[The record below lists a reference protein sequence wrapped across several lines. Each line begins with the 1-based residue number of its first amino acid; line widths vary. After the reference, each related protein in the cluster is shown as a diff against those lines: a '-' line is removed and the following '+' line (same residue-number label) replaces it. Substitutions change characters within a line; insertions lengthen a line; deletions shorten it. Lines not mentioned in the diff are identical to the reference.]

1 MQISRVQRLSIPVS
15 DQDKARDFYVDALG
29 LELVL
34 EAPVTMGEDA
44 RWIEVS
50 PDGAETSIVLV
61 TWLPASPGS
70 GQGLMLETTDIDV
83 DSERLRASG
92 VTIEGPFETPWGRQ
106 ATLEDPDGNGI
117 VLAEAV
123 SEDA

>member
-1 MQISRVQRLSIPVS
+1 MRISRVQRLSVPVRN
-15 DQDKARDFYVDALG
+15 QDRAKNFYVDAVG
-29 LELVL
+29 FELVL
-34 EAPVTMGEDA
+34 ETPVPMGEGA